1 MRMFCAA
8 KAATSTAIKKDQLV
22 ETSDEDSTELS
33 FVRGESNLRQV
44 FIRAPNDGLY
54 PVVKHENE
62 MVAEDVEPLIK
73 ANLSKILRKL
83 IEREVLDPSLTH
95 SLISQLHDKDGRMIE
110 RIYERLLKERMTKK
124 ECLGDYMSPLHYNL
138 MLQSAAV
145 YKRHRLLQ

>member
-1 MRMFCAA
+1 M
-8 KAATSTAIKKDQLV
+8 
-22 ETSDEDSTELS
+22 
-33 FVRGESNLRQV
+33 

-54 PVVKHENE
+54 PVGKHEDD

-73 ANLSKILRKL
+73 ANLSKVLRKL

-124 ECLGDYMSPLHYNL
+124 ECIGDYMSPLHYNL
-138 MLQSAAV
+138 ML
-145 YKRHRLLQ
+145 

>member
-1 MRMFCAA
+1 M
-8 KAATSTAIKKDQLV
+8 
-22 ETSDEDSTELS
+22 
-33 FVRGESNLRQV
+33 RGESNLRQV

-54 PVVKHENE
+54 PVVKHEDD

-73 ANLSKILRKL
+73 ANLSKVLRKL

-124 ECLGDYMSPLHYNL
+124 ECIGDYMSPLHYNL
-138 MLQSAAV
+138 ML
-145 YKRHRLLQ
+145 